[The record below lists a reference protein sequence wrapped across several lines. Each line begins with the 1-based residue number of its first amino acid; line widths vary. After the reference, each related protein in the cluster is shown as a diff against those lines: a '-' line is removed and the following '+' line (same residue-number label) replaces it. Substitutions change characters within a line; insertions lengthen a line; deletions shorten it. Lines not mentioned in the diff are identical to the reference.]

1 MAICLGLCLLVPLSK
16 WVSLEFWDLEC
27 ELRKSEDLE
36 ATESNLALMSWYVFD
51 VFVCL
56 CPLYKG
62 GR

>member
-51 VFVCL
+51 VLVCL
-56 CPLYKG
+56 
-62 GR
+62 